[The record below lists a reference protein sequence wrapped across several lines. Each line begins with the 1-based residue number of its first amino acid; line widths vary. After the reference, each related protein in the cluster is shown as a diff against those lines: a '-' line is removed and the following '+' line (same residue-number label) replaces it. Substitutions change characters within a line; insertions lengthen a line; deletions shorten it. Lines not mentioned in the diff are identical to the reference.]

1 MIHLVKTRNN
11 GPRCIEYRV
20 YLLTSI
26 SRFSTTRFKLGKCTT
41 FENWSIIALVDF
53 KTCPII
59 DKLLLLGRLLI
70 RLTSSSTFFMK
81 SSISSLPDLDM
92 PDRAIFILAARMP
105 FLSVRSNLLSS
116 KLSSAWMH
124 ALPNNDWYYS
134 PFSSKSTTLPS
145 CFPTRTLRTSPY
157 RYPRWSVIFTVD
169 DGSNQLICKEVNIAL
184 RVNHHHNTTHI
195 RLFAFHSHLTTDD
208 RGLDFVDSA
217 TLLSATYSDTE

>member
-124 ALPNNDWYYS
+124 
-134 PFSSKSTTLPS
+134 TLIGI
-145 CFPTRTLRTSPY
+145 TRHFRASLQLFLHAFLQGPWEHRRTG
-157 RYPRWSVIFTVD
+157 IH
-169 DGSNQLICKEVNIAL
+169 DGV
-184 RVNHHHNTTHI
+184 
-195 RLFAFHSHLTTDD
+195 
-208 RGLDFVDSA
+208 
-217 TLLSATYSDTE
+217 